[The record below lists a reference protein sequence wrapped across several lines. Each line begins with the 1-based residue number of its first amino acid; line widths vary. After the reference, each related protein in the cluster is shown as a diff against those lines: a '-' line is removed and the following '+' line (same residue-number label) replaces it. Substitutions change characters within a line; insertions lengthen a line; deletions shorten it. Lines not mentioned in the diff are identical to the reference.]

1 MSDAEFLDLFMPSS
15 DGMRLH
21 ARIYGSDNG
30 NAVPVVCLPGL
41 TRNADDF
48 HDLAMRLSA
57 NELRRRVIVIEYRGR
72 GQSERDPDW
81 RHYTVAVEAI
91 DIRQLLKALRITRA
105 IFVGTSRGGLITMA
119 LAATAPQLIKACVLN
134 DIGPVIETG
143 GLQRIASYVG
153 KGTMPKDWDE
163 AVNRLKAANTEFT
176 DLSDEEWQAFARA
189 VFVEQD
195 DGRLVLSYDPAL
207 GNSLAAIDFT
217 KPFPSAWP
225 LFDLLKVFPVLTLR
239 GENSDLLSDATL
251 VEMKQR
257 HRTMEMLVVPREGHA
272 PFVGR
277 EHTARAIADFVERVG

>member
-15 DGMRLH
+15 DGIRLH

-41 TRNADDF
+41 TRNAHDF
-48 HDLAMRLSA
+48 HDLAMRVSA
-57 NELRRRVIVIEYRGR
+57 NELRRRIIVIEYRGR

-81 RHYTVAVEAI
+81 RHYTVAVEAT
-91 DIRQLLKALRITRA
+91 DIRQMLKALRITRA

-163 AVNRLKAANTEFT
+163 AVNRLKGSNTEFT
-176 DLSDEEWQAFARA
+176 DLSDEEWQAFARS
-189 VFVEQD
+189 VFAEQD
-195 DGRLVLSYDPAL
+195 DGRLVLSYDPAI

-225 LFDLLKVFPVLTLR
+225 LFELLKIYPVLTLR

-251 VEMKQR
+251 AEMKQR

-277 EHTARAIADFVERVG
+277 EHTARAIEDFVERVG